1 MRRLP
6 YMPLMG
12 GNNQQIN
19 CKEYISR
26 LITENVLIIRI
37 IIILIIIILVIIML
51 LCELSLEIVINSNR
65 KLVHAAVAAPELSAK

>member
-19 CKEYISR
+19 YKEYISR

-37 IIILIIIILVIIML
+37 IIILVIIIILAIIML
-51 LCELSLEIVINSNR
+51 LCELSL
-65 KLVHAAVAAPELSAK
+65 

>member
-6 YMPLMG
+6 YMPLRD

-19 CKEYISR
+19 YKEYISR

-37 IIILIIIILVIIML
+37 IIIILIIIML

-65 KLVHAAVAAPELSAK
+65 KLVHAAATTPELSAG